1 MFSNSD
7 PIRRLSNYRRVLCKL
22 RALGF
27 EKFVSDNL
35 GGALDISPA
44 QVRKDFADYGLT
56 GNKKGGYI
64 VKDLIEKL
72 NKILGKDDLQK
83 IIVVGCGGMG
93 RTLMN
98 YNGFAGE
105 GMKVVAGFDAN
116 PSVIDPNAIV
126 PIYDINDMPDYIR
139 KEKIELAIMTVPE
152 SAASKVAEILKANRI
167 KGILNFAPIMLKSTE
182 ECIIRNI
189 NIIHEMENIIYFARR
204 IKIKE

>member
-1 MFSNSD
+1 MYSNSD

-27 EKFVSDNL
+27 ERFVSDNL

-56 GNKKGGYI
+56 GNKKGGYD

-72 NKILGKDDLQK
+72 NNILGKNELQK

-93 RTLMN
+93 KTLMG

-105 GMKVVAGFDAN
+105 GMKVVAGFESN
-116 PSVIDPNAIV
+116 PAAINPAAFI
-126 PIYDINDMPDYIR
+126 PIYDLNDMPDYIKR
-139 KEKIELAIMTVPE
+139 EGIELAIMTVPE
-152 SAASKVAEILKANRI
+152 SAASKIAEILKDCNI

-189 NIIHEMENIIYFARR
+189 NIIHEMENIIYFAG
-204 IKIKE
+204 KMH

>member
-1 MFSNSD
+1 MYSNSD

-27 EKFVSDNL
+27 ERFVSDNL

-56 GNKKGGYI
+56 GNKKGGYE

-72 NKILGKDDLQK
+72 NSILGKDELQK

-93 RTLMN
+93 KTLMG

-105 GMKVVAGFDAN
+105 GMKVVAGFESN
-116 PSVIDPNAIV
+116 PAAINPAAFI
-126 PIYDINDMPDYIR
+126 PIYDLNDMPEYIKR
-139 KEKIELAIMTVPE
+139 EGIDLAIMTVPE
-152 SAASKVAEILKANRI
+152 SAASKIAEILKGCNI

-189 NIIHEMENIIYFARR
+189 NIIHEMENIIYFAG
-204 IKIKE
+204 KMH

>member
-27 EKFVSDNL
+27 ERFVSDNL

-56 GNKKGGYI
+56 GNKKGGYD
-64 VKDLIEKL
+64 VRDLIEKL
-72 NKILGKDDLQK
+72 NKILGKNELQK

-93 RTLMN
+93 RTLMG
-98 YNGFAGE
+98 YNGFSGE
-105 GMKVVAGFDAN
+105 GMKVVAGFDSN
-116 PSVIDPNAIV
+116 PSLIDPRAII
-126 PIYDINDMPDYIR
+126 PIYDINDMPEYIQ

-152 SAASKVAEILKANRI
+152 SAASKVSEVLKGCHI
-167 KGILNFAPIMLKSTE
+167 KGILNFAPIMLKSSE

-189 NIIHEMENIIYFARR
+189 NIIHEMENIIYFAR
-204 IKIKE
+204 KIGNED

>member
-1 MFSNSD
+1 MLNNSD

-27 EKFVSDNL
+27 ERFVSDNL

-56 GNKKGGYI
+56 GNKKGGYL
-64 VKDLIEKL
+64 VKELIGKL
-72 NKILGKDDLQK
+72 NTILGKDELQK

-93 RTLMN
+93 KTLMG

-105 GMKVVAGFDAN
+105 GMKVVAGFESN
-116 PSVIDPNAIV
+116 PGAIDPGAFI
-126 PIYDINDMPDYIR
+126 PIYDINDMPEYIER
-139 KEKIELAIMTVPE
+139 EKIELAIMTVPE
-152 SAASKVAEILKANRI
+152 SAASKVAEILKSCNI

-189 NIIHEMENIIYFARR
+189 NIIHEMENIIYFAK
-204 IKIKE
+204 KIE